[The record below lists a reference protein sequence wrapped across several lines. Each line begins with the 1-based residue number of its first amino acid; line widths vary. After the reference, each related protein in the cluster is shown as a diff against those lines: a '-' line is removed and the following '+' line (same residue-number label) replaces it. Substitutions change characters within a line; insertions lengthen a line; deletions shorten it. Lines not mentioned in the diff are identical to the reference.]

1 MGRVR
6 LAAIDVGTNSVHM
19 VIADVR
25 RDGRIDVVDRM
36 KEMVRLGGDVF
47 RTGRLSAASM
57 ALATRTLGT
66 FGRLARARG
75 VKRLRAVAT
84 SAVREARNG
93 AEFVERLRRATGVP
107 VRIVSGPEEAR
118 LIVRAVLHAAGADER
133 PRLMV
138 DVGGGS
144 VELALLE
151 RGRVTWLVSLPL
163 GVARLDQR
171 FFEYDPPLAREVKR
185 LERHLEEELGPWLA
199 RARRAGAEEIVGTSG
214 TITALVTMARAARHE
229 DTGRL
234 DGARAGAGD
243 LARLRRRVLAADADR
258 RAGLPGADAKRIDQ
272 LPAAVVLLD
281 FIARR
286 ARLDTVRLCTW
297 ALREGLLLEL
307 AKLPVGRRATA
318 RQARLGAVERLAR
331 RWAGA
336 NAHGRHVAH
345 LALALFDGTAEV
357 LELDP
362 EARELLEYA
371 ALLHDIGHAVSHDRH
386 HRHTAYLIRNGEF
399 PGFATREVEI
409 IAETARHHRK
419 QIPKA
424 STPEMQALTP
434 GARRTVRALAGLLRV
449 ADALDRTHTGV
460 LSGAAVAA
468 SPSRLV
474 IEVDAGGRDAD
485 LELWAAE
492 RRVDLLS
499 RLVDRPVRLRVR
511 ARGRPVRGRRRTRR
525 PGRCSPV
532 RTRIAGA

>member
-1 MGRVR
+1 VR

-19 VIADVR
+19 VIAEVR

-36 KEMVRLGGDVF
+36 KEMVRLGRDVF
-47 RTGRLSAASM
+47 RTGRLTTESM
-57 ALATRTLGT
+57 ALAARALGT

-75 VKRLRAVAT
+75 VKRIRAVAT

-93 AEFVERLRRATGVP
+93 EAFVRRLRRQTGVP
-107 VRIVSGPEEAR
+107 VRVISGHEEAR
-118 LIVRAVLHAAGADER
+118 LICRAVLHAAGADER

-151 RGRVTWLVSLPL
+151 RGRARWLCSLPL
-163 GVARLDQR
+163 GVARLSQR
-171 FFEYDPPLAREVKR
+171 FLRHDPPLAREVKR
-185 LERHLEEELGPWLA
+185 LERHLEDELGPWLA
-199 RARRAGAEEIVGTSG
+199 RARRADVEELVGTSG
-214 TITALVTMARAARHE
+214 TITALISMTRAARGE
-229 DTGRL
+229 ETGRL
-234 DGARAGAGD
+234 DGVRADAAEI
-243 LARLRRRVLAADADR
+243 ARLRRRVVRAAAEAR
-258 RAGLPGADAKRIDQ
+258 LEMPGVDAKRVDQ

-281 FIARR
+281 LILRR
-286 ARLDTVRLCTW
+286 ARVETVGLCSW

-307 AKLPVGRRATA
+307 ARLPQGRRATA

-331 RWAGA
+331 RWAGG
-336 NAHGRHVAH
+336 NAHGRHVAR
-345 LALALFDGTAEV
+345 LAVALFDGTAE
-357 LELDP
+357 LLDLAP
-362 EARELLEYA
+362 ESRELLEYG

-399 PGFATREVEI
+399 PGFTTREVEI

-424 STPEMQALTP
+424 STPELQALP
-434 GARRTVRALAGLLRV
+434 PEARWTVRALAGLLRI

-460 LSGAAVAA
+460 LREAAVVT
-468 SPSRLV
+468 SPKRLV
-474 IEVDAGGRDAD
+474 LELDAGGRDAD

-511 ARGRPVRGRRRTRR
+511 ARGTSARRRTRR
-525 PGRCSPV
+525 RARC
-532 RTRIAGA
+532 